1 MVAEQASYTVALCH
15 PHLQVSLGT
24 SPGVDGPGLQ
34 EGADLAQRPG
44 WVVDMTA
51 VHGERVTVAL
61 GEILRLDHLSS
72 WPANTFGA
80 QDGPR
85 W

>member
-1 MVAEQASYTVALCH
+1 V
-15 PHLQVSLGT
+15 HLETQI
-24 SPGVDGPGLQ
+24 
-34 EGADLAQRPG
+34 A
-44 WVVDMTA
+44 
-51 VHGERVTVAL
+51 HGERVTVAL

-85 W
+85 R